1 MKKRIIGLTLALVDN
16 FAGALDIEPYTP
28 EKLANLQAQNKPA
41 ALHFHASWCS
51 TCAAQ
56 DAVFKSIESS
66 KDLKG
71 LTLLVVDFDDN
82 KALRSQLKVKSQ
94 STIIVYKGKNEVARS
109 AGDAGADSIKTLLS
123 KGL

>member
-1 MKKRIIGLTLALVDN
+1 MKKLMIMLALVFGAN
-16 FAGALDIEPYTP
+16 FANALEIDSYTQ
-28 EKLANLQAQNKPA
+28 EKLANLQAQNKST

-56 DAVFKSIESS
+56 DAVFKSLESS
-66 KDLKG
+66 KDLQG
-71 LTLLVVDFDDN
+71 VTLLVVDFDNN

-94 STIIVYKGKNEVARS
+94 STIIVYKGKSEVGRS
-109 AGDAGADSIKTLLS
+109 AGDAGADSIKALLA